1 MSIPAINLQLKG
13 KRLGLVGILIFF
25 QLFFFLET
33 VVQSPIIPGNWT
45 AYQLPMEFYLILTA
59 VGMFL
64 LGYGTKPLSIQK
76 GGIGEFMLMFS
87 VFGAAAWLLVAV
99 LDHGGAALSGIDRIQ
114 LFVFVLIFVAPSEE
128 LVFRV
133 ALPPYVGWL
142 IGSGIMF
149 GIFHIFAYSVAGPS
163 GPILIIQLV
172 EAMIL
177 GVLFY
182 FIYQRWGYGAAVG
195 VHAGYDLAVL
205 GVLGTGLALGLAF
218 I

>member
-149 GIFHIFAYSVAGPS
+149 GIFHIFAYSGQNQIKFHRQLI
-163 GPILIIQLV
+163 GRPISR
-172 EAMIL
+172 
-177 GVLFY
+177 Y
-182 FIYQRWGYGAAVG
+182 DGALD
-195 VHAGYDLAVL
+195 HRLKKEEKLKENQYSYKPKPP
-205 GVLGTGLALGLAF
+205 ALEL
-218 I
+218 